1 MDWINVNKKNKD
13 LDCIYNV
20 FIKNQNINKSKF
32 ILNTKMM
39 EDNTFLEKI
48 KQIYYFKI
56 IKENK
61 YFNLINNCD
70 ISTILN
76 TNINLDISMQNFYKI
91 YYNND
96 INIINKLKL
105 TKDKYLISYKIQNN
119 YKLLNIIIYYF
130 EEQNIYCIVSYHNF
144 EKKRLLFVN
153 NYLELLLYLF
163 KMEKDLNL
171 NPYYTKII
179 NKYPS
184 FFFDINYNVLCI
196 YFNNFDI
203 FWT

>member
-1 MDWINVNKKNKD
+1 MDWIDVNKKNKD
-13 LDCIYNV
+13 LDCIYNI
-20 FIKNQNINKSKF
+20 FIKNQNINKNKF

-39 EDNTFLEKI
+39 EDINFLEKI

-61 YFNLINNCD
+61 YFNLINNYELTH
-70 ISTILN
+70 IIN
-76 TNINLDISMQNFYKI
+76 NNINLDISIQNFYKI

-96 INIINKLKL
+96 INLINKLKL

-130 EEQNIYCIVSYHNF
+130 EDKNIYCILSYHNT

-153 NYLELLLYLF
+153 NYLELLLYLY
-163 KMEKDLNL
+163 KMEKDLNI

-179 NKYPS
+179 NKYPP
-184 FFFDINYNVLCI
+184 FFADINYNVLCI
-196 YFNNFDI
+196 YFNNYDI